1 LPSKIIR
8 CKVGRSEQQ
17 GRIDCPAS
25 FPNLTNAVGVAFGSI
40 SLAAELTAGTGVAP
54 QSVASKVAVIPATNV
69 IQVNKGDTVQDA
81 VLVETPPGW
90 LGVTTRKAKTG
101 GAMVASVAPNGPAVQ
116 AGLKIGDTI
125 LELNGT
131 LVTDENLDAE
141 IARLARVLANL
152 GSGESLGRGPLNIY
166 AQINKSLR

>member
-1 LPSKIIR
+1 M
-8 CKVGRSEQQ
+8 
-17 GRIDCPAS
+17 
-25 FPNLTNAVGVAFGSI
+25 
-40 SLAAELTAGTGVAP
+40 
-54 QSVASKVAVIPATNV
+54 
-69 IQVNKGDTVQDA
+69 
-81 VLVETPPGW
+81 ETPPGW

-131 LVTDENLDAE
+131 PVTDENLDAE